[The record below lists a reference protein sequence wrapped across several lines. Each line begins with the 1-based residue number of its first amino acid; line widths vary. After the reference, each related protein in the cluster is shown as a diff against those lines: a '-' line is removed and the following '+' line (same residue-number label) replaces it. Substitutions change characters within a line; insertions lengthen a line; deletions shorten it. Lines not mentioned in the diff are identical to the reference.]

1 MRPPEP
7 SLSAEILAIGIASI
21 LLPSP
26 YTHCRLAPGPIGFG
40 HFPSGWA
47 GFWPFLES
55 SAVAIR
61 TVLESGYRGVGRL
74 IARRHHLAGLFLGVK
89 QTQSARKRTW
99 GLNVCCQGWSGRTG
113 DVAGE
118 SVVSH
123 KPKLTPVSPVTN
135 AAGSRPDQ
143 KIAGCLYPDRSG
155 FAQPSRSFSM
165 PAASM

>member
-55 SAVAIR
+55 STVAIR
-61 TVLESGYRGVGRL
+61 TVLESGFVYQL
-74 IARRHHLAGLFLGVK
+74 MDFARP
-89 QTQSARKRTW
+89 
-99 GLNVCCQGWSGRTG
+99 SGETG
-113 DVAGE
+113 G
-118 SVVSH
+118 
-123 KPKLTPVSPVTN
+123 
-135 AAGSRPDQ
+135 G
-143 KIAGCLYPDRSG
+143 
-155 FAQPSRSFSM
+155 
-165 PAASM
+165 

>member
-1 MRPPEP
+1 M
-7 SLSAEILAIGIASI
+7 
-21 LLPSP
+21 
-26 YTHCRLAPGPIGFG
+26 
-40 HFPSGWA
+40 
-47 GFWPFLES
+47 
-55 SAVAIR
+55 AIR

-143 KIAGCLYPDRSG
+143 KNSRLPLPGPVWIRSAIQIVFYAGGFHVVYELLERHRARRFLPQRIDRALRAIDVRVG
-155 FAQPSRSFSM
+155 ARKGIG
-165 PAASM
+165 